1 MNGQL
6 SKDFLETL
14 LSSLLS
20 VTHSSPCVIRQKEN
34 VQRERKGGEKGK
46 IGVVTLILGVQK
58 HEEQANRNE
67 EPGKRKGSQTGDVG
81 KRLELF
87 VKYQEQK

>member
-6 SKDFLETL
+6 SKDFLETF
-14 LSSLLS
+14 LSGLLS

-34 VQRERKGGEKGK
+34 VRGERKGGEKGK
-46 IGVVTLILGVQK
+46 IGVVTLTLGVRK

-67 EPGKRKGSQTGDVG
+67 EPGKRGGSQTGDVG

-87 VKYQEQK
+87 VKYQEQI